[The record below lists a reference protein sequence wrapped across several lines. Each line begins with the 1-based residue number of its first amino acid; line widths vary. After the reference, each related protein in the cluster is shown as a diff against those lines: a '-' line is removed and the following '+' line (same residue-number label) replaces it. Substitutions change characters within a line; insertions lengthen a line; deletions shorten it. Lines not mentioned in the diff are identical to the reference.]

1 VLRVAKR
8 FFIAG
13 RVISKDCD
21 DCLNPPILVCMNGI
35 VVRKM
40 NANSILSLSCNQL
53 VQAVR
58 EPEQSK
64 YAADLLWLHSRL
76 MFPHHVPKG
85 CVTRVA
91 AHAGGIHAIY
101 CRNERLGWNRNVTI
115 DKGWSYNVKHYSDS
129 VKSRRHPGVTH
140 GPT

>member
-1 VLRVAKR
+1 
-8 FFIAG
+8 
-13 RVISKDCD
+13 
-21 DCLNPPILVCMNGI
+21 MNGI

-40 NANSILSLSCNQL
+40 NANSILSLSCTQL

-101 CRNERLGWNRNVTI
+101 YRNERLGWNRNVTI
-115 DKGWSYNVKHYSDS
+115 DKGWSYNVTHYSDS
-129 VKSRRHPGVTH
+129 VKSRRHPGVMTARRNALYFTH
-140 GPT
+140 KIANFKPLYLHYYRLK